1 MAKGTTVRMW
11 KRTRWLLVFMAAG
24 FLVTIGALVRLQLIE
39 GEELKKMA
47 IDQSLRPTTLS
58 AQRGTIY
65 DSSGTKVLA
74 QSASVWTIAAEP
86 IHISD
91 KNREQV
97 AEVMAKHLDMEKD
110 EVLKKISDTNSYYTV
125 IKRQIET
132 DQKNALVEELKE

>member
-65 DSSGTKVLA
+65 
-74 QSASVWTIAAEP
+74 E
-86 IHISD
+86 
-91 KNREQV
+91 
-97 AEVMAKHLDMEKD
+97 
-110 EVLKKISDTNSYYTV
+110 
-125 IKRQIET
+125 
-132 DQKNALVEELKE
+132 